1 MKQQPKKKK
10 NLITL
15 IVDLFR
21 DIFFGGSEYETVK
34 VASSPFPIAAIVG
47 VITTTMLF
55 LALIF
60 SLIKASELSTEI
72 ATIKKELVSV
82 SAKADTLEGEF
93 SRRYPFSDI
102 QQYAD
107 EHGLSADGGRVIILP
122 DETEETSH
130 ENAIRENASSMNIFA
145 SICKK
150 IRELFK

>member
-1 MKQQPKKKK
+1 MKNQPKKKK

-15 IVDLFR
+15 TVDLFR

-34 VASSPFPIAAIVG
+34 VAASPLPIAAIVG

-60 SLIKASELSTEI
+60 SLIQASELSTEI
-72 ATIKKELVSV
+72 ATVKKELVSV
-82 SAKADTLEGEF
+82 SAKADTLDGEF
-93 SRRYPFSDI
+93 SRRYPFSEI
-102 QQYAD
+102 QAYAE

-122 DETEETSH
+122 DEAEESASGNGDA
-130 ENAIRENASSMNIFA
+130 ESDSSMNVLA
-145 SICKK
+145 SVWKK